1 MNDMGA
7 HFGTANFE
15 RRKFP
20 RFSVNLPV
28 EYCKVDNSKGRPA
41 NTGDVSEGGLLLY
54 VSEPLEIGQELSL
67 KLFFTSER
75 KLSSIQARTQ
85 VVWKDIR
92 IGNDGVFRI
101 GVKFVDISS
110 ESLTLIKG
118 FLNNLITLK
127 SAKELIQS
135 PRLFPDN

>member
-15 RRKFP
+15 RRKYP

-28 EYCKVDNSKGRPA
+28 EYCKVDNLKGRPA

-54 VSEPLEIGQELSL
+54 ISEPLENGQELSL

-75 KLSSIQARTQ
+75 KLTSIQARTQ

-92 IGNDGVFRI
+92 IGNDGGCRI

-110 ESLTLIKG
+110 EALTLLKE

-135 PRLFPDN
+135 PRLFPEI